1 MWSGFYK
8 KTKGSRTKN
17 LLKPSYVDLINA
29 LESKSGDDE
38 TMSEYA
44 TAWGRKLEILRRV
57 LF

>member
-1 MWSGFYK
+1 MRSGFYK
-8 KTKGSRTKN
+8 KLKSAEVRIF
-17 LLKPSYVDLINA
+17 KPSYVDLINA

-44 TAWGRKLEILRRV
+44 TAWGRKSEILWRV